1 MKRTLISV
9 LLALMPLCLQSQ
21 NLSVST
27 NLADYAML
35 GTVNA
40 GASVSVARH
49 WTVDASVKYNPF
61 KYGSGNEVKQ
71 YRQRLVSAGARWW
84 PWYVYSGWWISG
96 KAQYQEFTKGGF
108 VSEETSEGDRYGGN
122 ITAGYSYMV
131 GKHLNME
138 FGLGMWGGYEKY
150 TTYACPHCGA
160 IVDEG
165 EKYFI
170 LPSDII
176 VSLSYIF

>member
-1 MKRTLISV
+1 MRRILIAAV
-9 LLALMPLCLQSQ
+9 LTVMQLPLFGQ
-21 NLSVST
+21 NMSVST

-35 GTVNA
+35 GTFNA

-49 WTVDASVKYNPF
+49 WSLDAAVKYNPF
-61 KYGSGNEVKQ
+61 KYGEDNNIKQ
-71 YRQRLVSAGARWW
+71 YRQRMVNVGARWW
-84 PWYVYSGWWISG
+84 PWYVFSGWWIAG

-122 ITAGYSYMV
+122 FSAGYSYMI
-131 GKHLNME
+131 GKHLNMD

-150 TTYACPHCGA
+150 VTYACPRCGA

-176 VSLSYIF
+176 VSLTYIF